1 MENVGVARIRALTRW
16 HVQLHP
22 DVNKDADAN
31 EKFMSVRLAYEV
43 RMGLVLKYVYFF
55 DNLSKELQLHTSA

>member
-1 MENVGVARIRALTRW
+1 MENVGVVYSRRRASTRW
-16 HVQLHP
+16 YVQLHP

-43 RMGLVLKYVYFF
+43 RSGYYLPCCKIRVFL
-55 DNLSKELQLHTSA
+55 

>member
-43 RMGLVLKYVYFF
+43 RMGHYLPCFKIRVFL
-55 DNLSKELQLHTSA
+55 

>member
-1 MENVGVARIRALTRW
+1 M
-16 HVQLHP
+16 QLHP

-43 RMGLVLKYVYFF
+43 RSGYYEVLLEHANLYF
-55 DNLSKELQLHTSA
+55 LSLNESVRSIILLSL